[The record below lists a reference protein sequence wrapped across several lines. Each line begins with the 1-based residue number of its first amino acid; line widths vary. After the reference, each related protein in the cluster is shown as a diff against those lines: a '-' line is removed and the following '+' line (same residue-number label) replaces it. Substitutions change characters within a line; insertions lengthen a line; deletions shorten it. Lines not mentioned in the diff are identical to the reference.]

1 MGQREAQIQLEANGR
16 CGANLNSMEILFD
29 PADGM
34 GSNSLVSTAGCQL
47 LLLRSQGLLMDGSAV
62 D

>member
-1 MGQREAQIQLEANGR
+1 
-16 CGANLNSMEILFD
+16 MEILFD

>member
-1 MGQREAQIQLEANGR
+1 MGQREAQIQANGR